1 MDMSSCLVKAQVINT
16 SQEAP
21 MRADYGIIKTYTG
34 YKQYELLLPQKIGM
48 KIKRFQIHLKGNLS
62 IGQDKKSSK
71 HKRSYP

>member
-34 YKQYELLLPQKIGM
+34 YKQYELLTDLQWDE
-48 KIKRFQIHLKGNLS
+48 R
-62 IGQDKKSSK
+62 
-71 HKRSYP
+71 